1 MLEWTG
7 SSDQEEVELRAEGL
21 TMGPPSLN
29 WDDTL
34 LSRDDTLCIGSGRSA
49 GGLTD
54 IR

>member
-21 TMGPPSLN
+21 TMGPPSPN
-29 WDDTL
+29 WGA
-34 LSRDDTLCIGSGRSA
+34 TLCIGSGRSA
-49 GGLTD
+49 GCLTD